1 VTITEAPVT
10 RAPGRAVSGWLF
22 AAAPATRLAA
32 LRVLIGGYCVARL
45 LSTAPALL
53 DLAGLPDRQFAPVGI
68 LSPLGSPPS
77 GAVVAVA
84 LAGTVAAGVAFV
96 LGWRWRLMGPLFAV
110 AFFVLSTYRVSWGHV
125 SHADHL
131 PALHLL
137 LCGLV
142 PAADAWSLDARRRRA
157 PQPSPSGRYGWPIRV
172 LGLLTVVTY
181 VLAGLAKLRYGGWG
195 WLGGDVLR
203 NQIAADAL
211 QKSLLGATYS
221 PLVGWVTSHGW
232 ILAPAAVVAV
242 VIELAAPVA
251 FVHGRPRDV
260 WVASAWLLHVAI
272 AAVMAISFPY
282 PLCGVAFAPFYDLEK
297 GVAVVGGSARRR
309 GRRAAPVGAR
319 PP

>member
-1 VTITEAPVT
+1 M
-10 RAPGRAVSGWLF
+10 
-22 AAAPATRLAA
+22 
-32 LRVLIGGYCVARL
+32 ARL

-53 DLAGLPDRQFAPVGI
+53 DLTDLPDRQFDPVGI
-68 LSPLGSPPS
+68 LSPLGSAPA
-77 GAVVAVA
+77 GAVVAVL
-84 LAGTVAAGVAFV
+84 LAGAVGAGVAFV
-96 LGWRWRLMGPLFAV
+96 LGWRWRLTGPLFAV
-110 AFFVLSTYRVSWGHV
+110 LFFLLSTYRVSWGHV

-131 PALHLL
+131 PALQLL

-142 PAADAWSLDARRRRA
+142 PAADAWSLDARRRRVPPPA
-157 PQPSPSGRYGWPIRV
+157 PSGRYGWPIKV

-181 VLAGLAKLRYGGWG
+181 VLAGLAKLRYGGFG

-232 ILAPAAVVAV
+232 ILVPSAVVAV
-242 VIELAAPVA
+242 VVELAAPVA

-272 AAVMAISFPY
+272 AAVMAITFPY
-282 PLCGVAFAPFYDLEK
+282 PLCGVAFAPFYDLER
-297 GVAVVGGSARRR
+297 GVAVIGRGWRRIARRWWR
-309 GRRAAPVGAR
+309 PRRSPVGA
-319 PP
+319 